1 MPISVKSEKPFT
13 SSSAFT
19 KGIAMN
25 KKQKPSTSLPW
36 EPIKLPGHY
45 GVVNE
50 QDLRVCESQD
60 SEDAAY
66 IVHAANAYPKLV
78 EALQSIANA
87 PATQPEAIGI
97 ALAARSVLRELG
109 EAE

>member
-78 EALQSIANA
+78 EALRLIVNDAHTGHYAVSQDAS
-87 PATQPEAIGI
+87 AI
-97 ALAARSVLRELG
+97 LRELG

>member
-1 MPISVKSEKPFT
+1 
-13 SSSAFT
+13 
-19 KGIAMN
+19 MN

-36 EPIKLPGHY
+36 ETIKLPGYY

-50 QDLRVCESQD
+50 QDLRACESQD
-60 SEDAAY
+60 SKDAAY

-78 EALQSIANA
+78 EALRETLRDRLTQANLHQL
-87 PATQPEAIGI
+87 PPGI
-97 ALAARSVLRELG
+97 RARLESARALLRELG

>member
-1 MPISVKSEKPFT
+1 
-13 SSSAFT
+13 
-19 KGIAMN
+19 MN

-78 EALQSIANA
+78 EAIKDSLHGHCDVGSQSS
-87 PATQPEAIGI
+87 
-97 ALAARSVLRELG
+97 ALFLRILRELG